1 MKSWTSSRT
10 SKPVNKPLE
19 EDAEVVKEDEATTAD
34 VEIVVV
40 GEAVAVAEAVVV
52 AVVEEACSEK
62 TKEKPTAQ
70 AWFCHDKNGGP
81 LIMKDACEY
90 VR

>member
-1 MKSWTSSRT
+1 MKSWISSRT
-10 SKPVNKPLE
+10 SKPANKPLE
-19 EDAEVVKEDEATTAD
+19 EDAEAAKAEEATTAG

-40 GEAVAVAEAVVV
+40 GEVVVVEEAVVV
-52 AVVEEACSEK
+52 VVVEEAYPGK

-81 LIMKDACEY
+81 LIMKDRCGY